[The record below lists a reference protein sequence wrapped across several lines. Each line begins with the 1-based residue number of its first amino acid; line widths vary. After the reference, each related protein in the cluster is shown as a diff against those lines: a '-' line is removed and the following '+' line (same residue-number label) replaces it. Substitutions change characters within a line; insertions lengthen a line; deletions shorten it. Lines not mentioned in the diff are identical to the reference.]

1 LPKENALTNLPSGH
15 AQVLDLIRTSVARDG
30 RFDGL
35 AAGGS
40 LLTGDLDR
48 YSDLDLVVVVGDDH
62 HSAVME
68 QRREIAA
75 EWMPLLAAFTGE
87 HVGEPRLLIC
97 LCADPLLHVDLKFV
111 RADELERRI
120 ENPLV
125 IWERDQTVSRSI
137 ARTEPSPLAV
147 DPQWIEDRFWIW
159 VHYAATKLGR
169 GELFEV
175 LEFLSFLR
183 SEALVPLAQHVRGL
197 TPRGVRR
204 FEQRAPDLVPLV
216 AGTVASHD
224 WDECAAAVARCV
236 EIYRS
241 LRGQLS
247 VPIGVSAEAEDA
259 SVAYLDTVVADGP
272 APRSAV

>member
-1 LPKENALTNLPSGH
+1 MSEMSTTMPSGH
-15 AQVLDLIRTSVARDG
+15 AQVLDLIKTSVARDG
-30 RFDGL
+30 RFEGL

-40 LLTGDLDR
+40 LLTGDLDD
-48 YSDLDLVVVVGDDH
+48 YSDLDLVVVVADDH
-62 HSAVME
+62 HEAVME
-68 QRREIAA
+68 RRREIAA

-111 RADELERRI
+111 AASELDHRI

-125 IWERDQTVSRSI
+125 IWERNQTVSRNI
-137 ARTEPSPLAV
+137 AQTEPDPVSV

-175 LEFLSFLR
+175 LDFLSFLR
-183 SEALVPLAQHVRGL
+183 GEVLAPLAQHVRGRA
-197 TPRGVRR
+197 PRGVRR
-204 FEQRAPDLVPLV
+204 FEQHLPDLVPLI

-224 WDECAAAVARCV
+224 RDACAAAVVRAV
-236 EIYRS
+236 EVYRT

-247 VPIGVSAEAEDA
+247 SPLRPGAEAEDA
-259 SVAYLDTVVADGP
+259 SVAYLESVIADGP
-272 APRSAV
+272 VPRPAV

>member
-1 LPKENALTNLPSGH
+1 MPSGH
-15 AQVLDLIRTSVARDG
+15 ARVLDLIRTSVARDG
-30 RFDGL
+30 RFEGL

-40 LLTGDLDR
+40 LLTGDLDD

-62 HSAVME
+62 LSAVME
-68 QRREIAA
+68 RRHEIAA

-97 LCADPLLHVDLKFV
+97 LCAEPLLHVDLKFV
-111 RADELERRI
+111 GANELDRRI

-125 IWERDQTVSRSI
+125 IWERNEAVSRSI
-137 ARTEPSPLAV
+137 AKTDPSPLTV

-183 SEALVPLAQHVRGL
+183 GEVLAPLAQHVRGL
-197 TPRGVRR
+197 APRGVRR
-204 FEQRAPDLVPLV
+204 LEQHMPDLVPLI

-224 WDECAAAVARCV
+224 RDACAAAIARCV
-236 EIYRS
+236 EVYRT
-241 LRGQLS
+241 LRGQL
-247 VPIGVSAEAEDA
+247 AEPLRLGGEVEDA
-259 SVAYLDTVVADGP
+259 SVAYLDAVVADGH
-272 APRSAV
+272 APRPA